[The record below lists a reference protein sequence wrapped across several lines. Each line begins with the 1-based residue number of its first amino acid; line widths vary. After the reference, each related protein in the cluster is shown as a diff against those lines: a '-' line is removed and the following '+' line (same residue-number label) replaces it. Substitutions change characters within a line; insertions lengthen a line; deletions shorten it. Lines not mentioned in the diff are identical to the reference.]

1 MRHKERF
8 WAFAISYDA
17 LAVKNRESRAKSEE
31 RIESIIIIDVIID
44 KKNIVSESSDNEL
57 SKSDESDLIGG
68 WRYSMRSKSW
78 ELVVSLA

>member
-1 MRHKERF
+1 
-8 WAFAISYDA
+8 
-17 LAVKNRESRAKSEE
+17 VKNRESRAKSEE

-68 WRYSMRSKSW
+68 
-78 ELVVSLA
+78 